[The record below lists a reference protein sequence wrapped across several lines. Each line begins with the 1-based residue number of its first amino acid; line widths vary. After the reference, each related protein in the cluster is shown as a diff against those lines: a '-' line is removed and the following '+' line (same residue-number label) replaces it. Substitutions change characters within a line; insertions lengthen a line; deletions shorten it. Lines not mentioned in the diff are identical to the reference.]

1 VQDAVICGHD
11 RTFVAVLVFP
21 NADACRTLCPDLP
34 ASAPVGELIAQAPLR
49 ARFQA
54 LLGELKRASTG
65 SSNCVERALLL
76 DTPPT
81 LDTGELTD
89 KGTISQRAVL
99 RHRASLVD
107 ELFSEAP
114 SPRVIRVG

>member
-1 VQDAVICGHD
+1 M
-11 RTFVAVLVFP
+11 
-21 NADACRTLCPDLP
+21 
-34 ASAPVGELIAQAPLR
+34 
-49 ARFQA
+49 
-54 LLGELKRASTG
+54 
-65 SSNCVERALLL
+65 
-76 DTPPT
+76 

-89 KGTISQRAVL
+89 KGAISQRAVL